1 MAEKIVSPGVFTQER
16 DLSFLPQGISEIGAA
31 IIGPTKKGP
40 AFIPTL
46 CESFQDFEDKFGGH
60 DLNTYVPLTV
70 SNYLESA
77 GRVTIVRV
85 LGIGGYIVTNP
96 VIIKAKDTDGDLR
109 VAAVLAPAKGYYQ
122 SSLSNTRIPAGIG
135 IPASVTV
142 ALTGVPAATGTLT
155 IAFASFRSGA
165 SQVITFTES
174 ASAGEVAFGTDDV
187 AVLNIEEATDT
198 ATIVGD
204 ALAVLCAS
212 VSGYNAHYSDTSG
225 NDSAGTLTITAD
237 VAVATTHNITI
248 SESADSLTV
257 GTPVVGVTATEA
269 GLPDD
274 TGTFVLEISGSSISA
289 TRYSASLDPSSDYYI
304 SKVFGED
311 PLGDKEVYV
320 HSHWEDAWSG
330 TANVVGGDF
339 DIAVSGDELNFDSKD
354 SVWATTPYVISQTM
368 GSENKNLFRLHTL
381 SHGDSANRSFKVGIS
396 TIKAA
401 GKIAGSDYGSFT
413 VIIRKVKPYYGALD
427 TDRQPEILETFEG
440 CTLDPNNAKYVARV
454 IGDQYQTIDS
464 AGKVYTNGDYAARS
478 KYIRVEASAAVKNGT
493 MTPSAVPFGHAAYKT
508 ALGDTI
514 EDDVR
519 AVSNVISQDLD
530 DTFNSKVFHGFDFT
544 VKDNYKNY
552 LRALPS
558 GSGSGGN
565 EPFLLSALSGH
576 PSSSYTG
583 TLGLTDSTP
592 LTHRKF
598 IIAFQGGFDG
608 MNPATPRNM
617 ESDIGSGN
625 TQGFDLTNS
634 QSSGSVAYKKAI
646 NAVSNPDAFDINMI
660 ATPGLLYN
668 LHPGTITHAKN
679 VCEDRGDAFYI
690 FDPTGLSASVTSTT
704 GAIEDVD
711 TNYAA
716 TYYPWVKVND
726 VSANKHRWVPPSVV
740 LPGVLAFNDSVAYEW
755 YAPAGLN
762 RGGLSQVL
770 QAYTNLTHSE
780 RDDLY
785 DGRVNP
791 IASFPGQGVVVWG
804 QKTLQGLPSALDRIN
819 VRRLLI
825 ALKKFIASATK
836 YLVFEQNSI
845 ATRNRFLGIVNPYLE
860 TVQSR
865 QGLSAFK
872 VVMDDSNNTPDI
884 IDRNILF
891 GQIFLQPTR
900 TAEFIVLDFNIMP
913 TGAAFP
919 E

>member
-85 LGIGGYIVTNP
+85 LGIGGYKVTSP
-96 VIIKAKDTDGDLR
+96 ALLKARDINNVNR
-109 VAAVLAPAKGYYQ
+109 IAAVLAPAKANAD
-122 SSLSNTRIPAGIG
+122 SSLAG
-135 IPASVTV
+135 
-142 ALTGVPAATGTLT
+142 T
-155 IAFASFRSGA
+155 IIQA
-165 SQVITFTES
+165 SQADSGSALFRITVD
-174 ASAGEVAFGTDDV
+174 G
-187 AVLNIEEATDT
+187 
-198 ATIVGD
+198 
-204 ALAVLCAS
+204 
-212 VSGYNAHYSDTSG
+212 SG
-225 NDSAGTLTITAD
+225 ITAN
-237 VAVATTHNITI
+237 T
-248 SESADSLTV
+248 
-257 GTPVVGVTATEA
+257 
-269 GLPDD
+269 
-274 TGTFVLEISGSSISA
+274 
-289 TRYSASLDPSSDYYI
+289 YSASLDPASDFYI
-304 SKVFGED
+304 TKIFGED
-311 PLGDKEVYV
+311 PQGDKEVYV
-320 HSHWEDAWSG
+320 HSHWESFWSG
-330 TANVVGGDF
+330 SNNHGAFSAASGSGFTITTA
-339 DIAVSGDELNFDSKD
+339 GDELDFTGNDS
-354 SVWATTPYVISQTM
+354 SHASTPYIISQTL
-368 GSENKNLFRLHTL
+368 GALNHNLFKCHTL
-381 SHGDSANRSFKVGIS
+381 SHGDSANRSVKVGIS
-396 TIKAA
+396 NIKAA
-401 GKIAGSDYGSFT
+401 GTIAGSDYGSFT
-413 VIIRKVKPYYGALD
+413 VIVRKVKPYYGSLD

-440 CTLDPNNAKYVARV
+440 CTLDPNSPKYVAKA
-454 IGDQYQTIDS
+454 IGDQYQTID
-464 AGKVYTNGDYAARS
+464 ADGKVYLNGDFGSRS
-478 KYIRVEASAAVKNGT
+478 KYIRVEMAAAVAAGT
-493 MTPSAVPFGHAAYKT
+493 LSPTAVPFGHAAYSSPIGGT
-508 ALGDTI
+508 E
-514 EDDVR
+514 EDNVQ
-519 AVSNVISQDLD
+519 AASLVISQELD
-530 DTFNSKVFHGFDFT
+530 SDFSKKVFHGFDFT
-544 VKDNYKNY
+544 AKDNYKNY
-552 LRALPS
+552 LKPLPANT
-558 GSGSGGN
+558 GTGN
-565 EPFLLSALSGH
+565 NVKFLLSAMSGH

-583 TLGLTDSTP
+583 ALGLTSSTP

-598 IIAFQGGFDG
+598 IVAFQGGFDG

-617 ESDIGSGN
+617 GSDIAAGN
-625 TQGFDLTNS
+625 AMGYNLTNA

-660 ATPGLLYN
+660 VTPGLLYN
-668 LHPGTITHAKN
+668 LHSATITHAKN
-679 VCEDRGDAFYI
+679 TCEDRGDAFYV
-690 FDPTGLSASVTSTT
+690 FDPTGQSASVLSTT
-704 GAIEDVD
+704 AAVEAVD

-716 TYYPWVKVND
+716 TYYPWVKVED
-726 VSANKHRWVPPSVV
+726 VAAAKQRWVPPSVV
-740 LPGVLAFNDSVAYEW
+740 LPGVLAFNDRVAYEW

-785 DGRVNP
+785 EGRVNP
-791 IASFPGQGVVVWG
+791 IATFPGQGVVVWG

-825 ALKKFIASATK
+825 AMKKFIASATK

-872 VVMDDSNNTPDI
+872 VVMDDSNNTPDV

-891 GQIFLQPTR
+891 GQIYIQPTR